1 MLFRSSCSC
10 HASDPPMFVFGSIDI
25 VLVVDSV
32 TELSAHAPHQYPPRA
47 ILQQHP
53 PHVDIPL
60 LDPLG
65 EINRLERWTG
75 PVPACCDLVVF
86 LTFRLK
92 RAGHHQRNTLQRSRA
107 CEGGRCLAH
116 HCLLSV
122 VSMSDDS
129 LRRGSLHVSDAA
141 EKRQRGAPREQGGRL
156 RSARRARLVR

>member
-1 MLFRSSCSC
+1 
-10 HASDPPMFVFGSIDI
+10 MFVFGSIDT

-32 TELSAHAPHQYPPRA
+32 TELSTHAPHQHSPQA
-47 ILQQHP
+47 ILQRHP

-65 EINRLERWTG
+65 GNNRPERWTG

-86 LTFRLK
+86 LTFRLE
-92 RAGHHQRNTLQRSRA
+92 RAGHHQRDILQCSRA

-122 VSMSDDS
+122 VSMSDDN
-129 LRRGSLHVSDAA
+129 LRRGNLHLPDAVGR
-141 EKRQRGAPREQGGRL
+141 RQRGAPQERGGRL
-156 RSARRARLVR
+156 RPARRAWLVR